1 MLQQRLEMYIGKL
14 VIENQAL
21 SVKLEEMTLELE
33 KLKEEK
39 KEE

>member
-1 MLQQRLEMYIGKL
+1 MLQQRLEIQIGRL

-21 SVKLEEMTLELE
+21 AEKVDELTQEIE

-39 KEE
+39 KE